1 MKYNIGDMVVI
12 TKDVSGHHIPVGI
25 PVPINGR
32 GKFFDYSTN
41 IDGEFHYFDEN
52 EVTLLKTKTKTDMN
66 AIRKMVY
73 NMATDLLK
81 ANNTVTTLEIKT
93 ALRSKYP
100 QYYWIQNSNG
110 HTEGISEIMDVFAT
124 QGKFTYSDAGSYRIY
139 SYKMAKTVR
148 KTPMKKTAVKR
159 AGSKVGKAAVKHTTT
174 NSISRKKALHM
185 IAGNR
190 GHFFTATFI
199 KKDGTTR
206 TINAQYMKGVG
217 SPAADWSAGYVRVK
231 ETGKMKTGHNA
242 IRQVNLK
249 TLKELRIAGNTYKV
263 KR

>member
-1 MKYNIGDMVVI
+1 
-12 TKDVSGHHIPVGI
+12 
-25 PVPINGR
+25 
-32 GKFFDYSTN
+32 
-41 IDGEFHYFDEN
+41 
-52 EVTLLKTKTKTDMN
+52 
-66 AIRKMVY
+66 
-73 NMATDLLK
+73 
-81 ANNTVTTLEIKT
+81 
-93 ALRSKYP
+93 
-100 QYYWIQNSNG
+100 
-110 HTEGISEIMDVFAT
+110 MDVFAT